1 MSYRS
6 CNSQQRKVRDCRTKV
21 YVSKCVMVGEGGTL
35 IKVNSTTIPF
45 ISFEKYL
52 VNVTRIICLL
62 EYLKDTANFFT
73 VFSKCCKMIKF
84 VLFIWFLN
92 VSVLFSA

>member
-6 CNSQQRKVRDCRTKV
+6 CNSQQRKVRDCRIKV

-35 IKVNSTTIPF
+35 IKVNSTTIHF
-45 ISFEKYL
+45 ISFKKYL

-62 EYLKDTANFFT
+62 EYLKDTPNFFT
-73 VFSKCCKMIKF
+73 V
-84 VLFIWFLN
+84 L
-92 VSVLFSA
+92 

>member
-52 VNVTRIICLL
+52 VNVTRIFCLL
-62 EYLKDTANFFT
+62 EYLKDTANLFT

-84 VLFIWFLN
+84 VLFI
-92 VSVLFSA
+92 